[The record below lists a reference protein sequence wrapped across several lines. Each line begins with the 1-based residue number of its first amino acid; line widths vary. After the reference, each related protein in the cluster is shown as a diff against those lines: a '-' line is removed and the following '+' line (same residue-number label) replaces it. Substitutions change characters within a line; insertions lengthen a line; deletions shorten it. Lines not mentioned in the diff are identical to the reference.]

1 MTVVTISRET
11 GSGGR
16 YIAEQVAQSLGYRLL
31 DKTIIGRIYG
41 RYAGAEFGIEVG
53 YVPDFWTR
61 FEPPTDERRARM
73 VDTLNH
79 VVLALAHQDNVVILG
94 RSSFAILAEFADV
107 LHVRIQAPIQVRI
120 KLVMERRKITT
131 VAQAEA
137 LVRESDRV
145 RAGFVE
151 GFYGSQWDSV
161 HSFNVV
167 IDTSKISERLAIE
180 WLVQAVK
187 ALPAQPRFS
196 PRTVSTIQVDPI
208 LATILAE
215 ELNAQVAPQ

>member
-1 MTVVTISRET
+1 MAVVTISRET

-16 YIAEQVAQSLGYRLL
+16 YIAEQVAQRLGYRLV
-31 DKTIIGRIYG
+31 DKTIIGRIYS

-61 FEPPTDERRARM
+61 FSPTDERRARM
-73 VDTLNH
+73 VDTLNR

-94 RSSFAILAEFADV
+94 RSSFAILADYADV
-107 LHVRIQAPIQVRI
+107 LHVRIQAPVQVRI
-120 KLVMERRKITT
+120 KLLMERRKIAS

-151 GFYGSQWDSV
+151 GFYGSRWDSV

-167 IDTSKISERLAIE
+167 LDTSKISEQLAID

-208 LATILAE
+208 LASILTE
-215 ELNAQVAPQ
+215 ELNAQAARQ